1 MIERALDALLEEQN
15 KHALIGAGKV
25 RRRLG
30 RAAGALSSRGAFGL
44 SGK

>member
-25 RRRLG
+25 RRLG